1 MNETQ
6 ENNENLSKIYKNR
19 RRKLALQMK
28 NQGVAAILFEDKDG
42 CRDPAVRYYTGHP
55 NDALFI
61 LFSDETSFLVAWD
74 ENLAKKMANV
84 GKIIPY
90 SRYENSHIR
99 AVKAIAN
106 YAKIEGKQTF
116 ELPEVTSYPD
126 FLQYVDALSG
136 WDVRCRKQSLHNFAE
151 MQRAVKDEIEIAS
164 IRQAAKVTDR
174 IIDLIEEKVR
184 SGEIKTETDVA
195 LLIEKELR
203 KDGCE
208 KTGFDT
214 LAAGPGRSFAIHCFP
229 NYTNQSWP
237 AEGLSILDFGVV
249 CNGYTSDVTLTIAK
263 GKLTEAQEKQLEL
276 VQKAYTECLKLY
288 EKNVPLAEAARK
300 AAEIFAA
307 EKRSMPHSLGHGIG
321 LEIHEAPFVRAAASS
336 ENLFLPGMVVTLEP
350 GLYDAETG
358 GTRLE
363 NDVLITEKGPEVLT
377 HSRIIRID

>member
-42 CRDPAVRYYTGHP
+42 CRDPSVRYYTGHP

-99 AVKAIAN
+99 AVRAIAN

-136 WDVRCRKQSLHNFAE
+136 WDVRCRKQSLHNFRNLE
-151 MQRAVKDEIEIAS
+151 RIKYWLSSKIRKTEIEA
-164 IRQAAKVTDR
+164 
-174 IIDLIEEKVR
+174 
-184 SGEIKTETDVA
+184 
-195 LLIEKELR
+195 
-203 KDGCE
+203 
-208 KTGFDT
+208 
-214 LAAGPGRSFAIHCFP
+214 
-229 NYTNQSWP
+229 
-237 AEGLSILDFGVV
+237 AEGERKKSNPSKWDSILRGEGTERSSFGV
-249 CNGYTSDVTLTIAK
+249 Y
-263 GKLTEAQEKQLEL
+263 
-276 VQKAYTECLKLY
+276 
-288 EKNVPLAEAARK
+288 AEAR
-300 AAEIFAA
+300 
-307 EKRSMPHSLGHGIG
+307 
-321 LEIHEAPFVRAAASS
+321 
-336 ENLFLPGMVVTLEP
+336 
-350 GLYDAETG
+350 
-358 GTRLE
+358 
-363 NDVLITEKGPEVLT
+363 
-377 HSRIIRID
+377 